1 MILTKFSG
9 KSSLCEKR
17 HLGKQIW
24 QRHGIL
30 KEKTLFRLACVA
42 QKHLKS
48 KEKEQVS
55 AKEGKQISEGVID
68 IHLEDASKGLSV
80 FQTSLTDI
88 IIH

>member
-1 MILTKFSG
+1 MSQSAHNTQLT
-9 KSSLCEKR
+9 L
-17 HLGKQIW
+17 
-24 QRHGIL
+24 
-30 KEKTLFRLACVA
+30 EKTNKWLLAFYCLYLSSFLFSFQL
-42 QKHLKS
+42 KSKS

-68 IHLEDASKGLSV
+68 IHLEDASKVQGV

>member
-1 MILTKFSG
+1 MSQSAHNTQLT
-9 KSSLCEKR
+9 L
-17 HLGKQIW
+17 
-24 QRHGIL
+24 
-30 KEKTLFRLACVA
+30 EKTNKWLLAFYCLYLSNFVFSF
-42 QKHLKS
+42 QLKSKS

-68 IHLEDASKGLSV
+68 IHLEDASKVQGV